1 MATHSNKTILLTGAT
16 GHQGGA
22 ALQHLHRKFPL
33 RVLVRDLEK
42 RQVRTLAGPG
52 VELVRGDLEDP
63 ASLQRAM
70 DGVYGAHSMQTSTDT
85 AAEIRQGTNMVDA
98 ATAQSIRHFVYS
110 SVAAADQ
117 HTGIPHFES
126 KGRIEQHI
134 HATGIKHTILRP
146 VFFMENWLN
155 MKDQILD
162 GLLQLP
168 LKPETRLQMIAV
180 DDVGAFVTLAFE
192 HPGKWMGRTFDIA
205 GDELSMTQLAEAFSR
220 MVGHEVRYVQVPW
233 DDFSKRID
241 PAHFKMFQWFDRVGY
256 HIDIAAVRQELPQ
269 LHSFERWLQNTWRAQ
284 VQAEPA
290 GQSVHK

>member
-42 RQVRTLAGPG
+42 PEVRSLAGPG

-63 ASLQRAM
+63 ASLKRAM
-70 DGVYGAHSMQTSTDT
+70 DGVYGAYSMQTSKDTD
-85 AAEIRQGTNMVDA
+85 AEIRQGTNMVDA
-98 ATAQSIRHFVYS
+98 AVTQSIHHLVYS

-134 HATGIKHTILRP
+134 HATGIKHTILQP

-155 MKDQILD
+155 MKDQILN
-162 GLLQLP
+162 GRLQLP
-168 LKPETRLQMIAV
+168 LKPATRLQMIAV
-180 DDVGAFVTLAFE
+180 DDIGAFVALAFE
-192 HPGKWMGRTFDIA
+192 HPGKWMDRTFELA

-220 MVGHEVRYVQVPW
+220 MVGHEVRYVQVHW

-241 PAHFKMFQWFDRVGY
+241 PAHFKMFQWFDQVGY
-256 HIDIAAVRQELPQ
+256 HVDIAGVRQELPQ

-284 VQAEPA
+284 VPAEPV